1 MQRFRPYFA
10 YLKIVR
16 WPIIGALLCGIL
28 YGIANGAGLPLMI
41 QKVFPKI
48 FGDNPVRL
56 TDWQLCLIALW
67 LPGIFTLR
75 GVAGYCNSYLIQY
88 AGTRVLEAI
97 RLDYFRKLQVL
108 PIAFLQRQKTGD
120 LISRGMT
127 DTQTLQVALTTFAN
141 DIFKQPTS
149 LIGALGF
156 LAWKAY
162 HEQGIILVL
171 VCMSVIPLSI
181 LPIRYV
187 GKRLINR
194 ARQVQSQL
202 GQVSERFSENLN
214 AAREVRA
221 FGLEERETKRLGLIT
236 RSLLTFQMKVT
247 KYTQALAPAIEIISS
262 IGISITL
269 VYAYHLHI
277 SLNSF
282 VAIITALYSCYDPI
296 KKLGALQN
304 ITKIGGAALDRL
316 EVVLKAPVTI
326 QDPESPV
333 PFSRAQGNLTFEKVG
348 LTYDNDTAALRDV
361 SVSIPAG
368 TTCALVGPSGAG
380 KSTFANLVPR
390 FYDVSA
396 GRITLDGID
405 LRALSLADLRRNIA
419 IVSQEPVLFNDTVYN
434 NLLIG
439 RHDATREEVEQAAR
453 DAFAHDFILSLPQ
466 GYETLVGERGATL
479 SGGQRQRLAVAR
491 AFLRNAPLLIL
502 DEATSALDSESEVAI
517 QQALKKLVV
526 GKTVLIIAH
535 RFSTIRDATLILV
548 FQDGHI
554 IAEGNHGRLYDENP
568 LYRLLYDQQNRSTAE
583 GLSVP

>member
-1 MQRFRPYFA
+1 MQRLRPYLA

-16 WPIIGALLCGIL
+16 WPIVVALLCGVV
-28 YGIANGAGLPLMI
+28 YGIANGAGLPFMI

-48 FGDNPVRL
+48 FNESAARL
-56 TDWQLCLIALW
+56 TDWQLFMIALW
-67 LPGIFTLR
+67 LPGIFLAR
-75 GVAGYCNSYLIQY
+75 GIAGYFNSYLIQY
-88 AGTRVLEAI
+88 AGTRVLEAL

-108 PIAFLQRQKTGD
+108 PLAFLQKHKTGD

-127 DTQTLQVALTTFAN
+127 DTQTLQVALTSFAN

-149 LIGALGF
+149 LIGALSF

-162 HEQGIILVL
+162 NEHGVILVL
-171 VCMSVIPLSI
+171 VSMAVIPLSI

-194 ARQVQSQL
+194 AAQVQGHL

-221 FGLEERETKRLGLIT
+221 FGLEKRETERLGLIT
-236 RSLLTFQMKVT
+236 RKLLTYQMKVT
-247 KYTQALAPAIEIISS
+247 KYTQALPPLIEIISS

-269 VYAYHLHI
+269 IYAYHVHI

-282 VAIITALYSCYDPI
+282 VAIIMALYSCYDPI

-304 ITKIGGAALDRL
+304 ITKIGTAALDRL
-316 EVVLKAPVTI
+316 EVVLNEPVTI
-326 QDPESPV
+326 QDPKNPV
-333 PFSRAQGNLTFEKVG
+333 AVTRVRGDLVFEHVG
-348 LTYDNDTAALRDV
+348 ITYDNDTAALRDV
-361 SVSIPAG
+361 TVTIPAG

-396 GRITLDGID
+396 GRITLDGVD
-405 LRALSLADLRRNIA
+405 LRDMTLADLRRNIA
-419 IVSQEPVLFNDTVYN
+419 IVSQEPVLFNDTIRN
-434 NLLIG
+434 NLLLG
-439 RHDATREEVEQAAR
+439 RHDASHAEVEQSAR
-453 DAFAHDFILSLPQ
+453 DAFVHDFIASLPQ
-466 GYETLVGERGATL
+466 GYDTIVGERGATL

-502 DEATSALDSESEVAI
+502 DEATSALDSESEAAI

-535 RFSTIRDATLILV
+535 RFSTIRDATMILV
-548 FQDGHI
+548 FQEGRI
-554 IAEGNHGRLYDENP
+554 IAKGDHARLHAENP
-568 LYRLLYDQQNRSTAE
+568 LYRALYDQQNVAS
-583 GLSVP
+583 G